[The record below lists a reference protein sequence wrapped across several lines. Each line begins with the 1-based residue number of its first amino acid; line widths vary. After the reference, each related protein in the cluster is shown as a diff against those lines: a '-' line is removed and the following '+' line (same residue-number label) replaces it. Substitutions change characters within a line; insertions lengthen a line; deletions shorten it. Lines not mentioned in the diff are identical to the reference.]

1 MKSATIEKKESKV
14 EPILNTYNGG
24 TNDKYTWSQEIKE
37 VEVAIEIDSTI
48 TAKMVLLPLWKLKV
62 TLKASS
68 VSIRKTTGEVIIEGE
83 LAERINAS
91 ESMWKI

>member
-1 MKSATIEKKESKV
+1 MKSAAIEKKESKV

-48 TAKMVLLPLWKLKV
+48 TAKMVLLPL
-62 TLKASS
+62 
-68 VSIRKTTGEVIIEGE
+68 
-83 LAERINAS
+83 
-91 ESMWKI
+91 

>member
-14 EPILNTYNGG
+14 EPIFNTYNGG

-48 TAKMVLLPLWKLKV
+48 TAKMVLLPL
-62 TLKASS
+62 
-68 VSIRKTTGEVIIEGE
+68 
-83 LAERINAS
+83 
-91 ESMWKI
+91 